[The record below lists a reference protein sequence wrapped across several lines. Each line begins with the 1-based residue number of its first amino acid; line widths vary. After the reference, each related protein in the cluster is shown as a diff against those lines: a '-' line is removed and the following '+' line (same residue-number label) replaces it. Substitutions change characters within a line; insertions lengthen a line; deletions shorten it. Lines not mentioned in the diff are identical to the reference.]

1 MICELKMKA
10 DGAKQ
15 RYTNF
20 SEWIPNS
27 ASCHWVSISAVL
39 IILRQAN
46 HWFSVLIDE
55 VKICKIMNQQI
66 VVKQAGEFWCVLQP
80 HAAWSLLL
88 CAIENHFHC
97 FSSLV
102 PRDAHIWKN
111 SLEYDLK
118 DEENKLVSCL
128 NSLTR

>member
-39 IILRQAN
+39 IILRQTN

-102 PRDAHIWKN
+102 PRMHTFGKIVWNMISKMKKINWFPALIP
-111 SLEYDLK
+111 
-118 DEENKLVSCL
+118 
-128 NSLTR
+128 